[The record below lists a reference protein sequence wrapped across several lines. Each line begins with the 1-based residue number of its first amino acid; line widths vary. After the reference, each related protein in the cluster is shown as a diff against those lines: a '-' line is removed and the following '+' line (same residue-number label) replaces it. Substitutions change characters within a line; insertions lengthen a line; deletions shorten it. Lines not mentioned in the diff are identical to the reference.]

1 MRTYQRFKELRYNGK
16 VTYSDYELIKK
27 EVIKKVH
34 PVKLCSQ
41 NEETRERKYYSHR
54 KNDYE
59 YRNKYIESR
68 LIKFYNDGSSEY
80 IDWEK
85 VPYSERT
92 IKVYHSPQF
101 LKLEKKVIQIQLTK
115 ETLNYTEYLHQRNIF
130 KRYDGV

>member
-1 MRTYQRFKELRYNGK
+1 MGTYQRFKELRYNGK

-41 NEETRERKYYSHR
+41 NEETREREYYSHR

-92 IKVYHSPQF
+92 IKVYHSTQF
-101 LKLEKKVIQIQLTK
+101 LKLEKKKL
-115 ETLNYTEYLHQRNIF
+115 F
-130 KRYDGV
+130 KFNL